1 MHLKKSFDYFK
12 TLKSLTE
19 LLKNIYELSIE
30 NRGFDKLYLSF
41 CANKTELIDNLKND
55 FITPIERGDI
65 FILSDIFS
73 REMNQIIVV
82 NDFSSFYWKESQE
95 IKNNLANLFDAQENV
110 FERINIEKLNSTLL
124 NKCNDGYIQS
134 QRLNKDICKLIKNTV
149 VGYCENPLLRYTI
162 YVALLDLSKQVNC
175 AFSET
180 ERIILNN
187 C

>member
-1 MHLKKSFDYFK
+1 MKKSFDYFK
-12 TLKSLTE
+12 TLKTLTE
-19 LLKNIYELSIE
+19 NLSDAFRLSVE
-30 NRGFDKLYLSF
+30 NKAYDKLFLSF

-73 REMNQIIVV
+73 REMNQINIL
-82 NDFSSFYWKESQE
+82 NDYSAFVWLEAEEVKKSLQK
-95 IKNNLANLFDAQENV
+95 LLV
-110 FERINIEKLNSTLL
+110 FQVDVFGKICSEKLNINVI
-124 NKCNDGYIQS
+124 NKCNDGYLQS
-134 QRLNKDICKLIKNTV
+134 QKLSKDIYKLIKNTV
-149 VGYCENPLLRYTI
+149 VGYCENPLLKYTI
-162 YVALLDLSKQVNC
+162 YVAFLDLSRQINC